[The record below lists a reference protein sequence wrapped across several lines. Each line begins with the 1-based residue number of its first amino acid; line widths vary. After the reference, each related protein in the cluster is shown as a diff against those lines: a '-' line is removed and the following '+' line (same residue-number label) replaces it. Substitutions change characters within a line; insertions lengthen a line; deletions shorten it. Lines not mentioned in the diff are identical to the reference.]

1 MSVSVP
7 KQNIHQPTQ
16 DDLDPPVKGLDKDQ
30 ECQIWQV
37 LHEEYEAFSRDDGD
51 NGNAAN
57 LELHIL

>member
-7 KQNIHQPTQ
+7 KQNIHHPAQ

-30 ECQIWQV
+30 V
-37 LHEEYEAFSRDDGD
+37 LHGEYESFSRDDGD

-57 LELHIL
+57 LELLIL